1 MEHIASP
8 DSPLKKDG
16 SGRPLFRTTPV
27 ALLLYS
33 HFFAPSVGGVETVV
47 LALARGL
54 AELRDSNGTLQF
66 EITLVTQT
74 PVGKYD
80 DHALPFRVIRWP
92 GLLHLWSLI
101 RKADVIHIAGPAL
114 APLALGLLSRKPVV
128 VEHHGFQTICPN
140 GQLLIA
146 TTGTPCPGHFMASRH
161 GECLRCNSAQGW
173 IASYK
178 LWLLT
183 FVRRLLC
190 ARARANITSTQ
201 WLGGL
206 LHLPRTTA
214 IPHGLDA
221 AEKATRQE
229 PCSGVPMIAFM
240 GRLVTTKGVRLLFEA
255 AKILRAQNRSF
266 ELLIIGDGPE
276 RAPLEQLA
284 RDSQLTALVRFG
296 GRLDGTPLEAALA
309 QASAVVVPSLGG
321 EVFGLVVVESM
332 QRALPVV
339 ASDLGA
345 FTEVLGGAGLTFRAG
360 DVKDL
365 AVTLSRL
372 LDDPSFAETLG
383 RRARKRALDFYNNSR
398 MIEAH
403 KRVYLEV
410 YDFD

>member
-1 MEHIASP
+1 M
-8 DSPLKKDG
+8 
-16 SGRPLFRTTPV
+16 

-66 EITLVTQT
+66 EIILVTQT

-80 DHALPFRVIRWP
+80 DHALPFRVIRRP
-92 GLLHLWSLI
+92 GLVHLCRLI
-101 RKADVIHIAGPAL
+101 RKADVIHVAGPAL

-146 TTGTPCPGHFMASRH
+146 TTGTPCPGHFMAGRH
-161 GECLRCNSAQGW
+161 AECLRCNSAQGW
-173 IASYK
+173 FASYK
-178 LWLLT
+178 LWLFT

-190 ARARANITSTQ
+190 ARAKANITPTQ
-201 WLGGL
+201 WLRGL

-214 IPHGLDA
+214 IPHGLDFEEA
-221 AEKATRQE
+221 ISRHQ
-229 PCSGVPMIAFM
+229 PSSGTPVIAFL

-255 AKILRAQNRSF
+255 AKILREQNRSF

-276 RAPLEQLA
+276 RAALEQFA
-284 RDSQLTALVRFG
+284 RDSQLTAKVRFG
-296 GRLDGTPLEAALA
+296 GRLDGTQLEAALA
-309 QASAVVVPSLGG
+309 QASVVVVPSLGG

-345 FTEVLGGAGLTFRAG
+345 FAEVLGDAGLTFRTG

-365 AVTLSRL
+365 AATLSRL

-410 YDFD
+410 CDSIKD

>member
-1 MEHIASP
+1 M
-8 DSPLKKDG
+8 
-16 SGRPLFRTTPV
+16 

-54 AELRDSNGTLQF
+54 AELRDSNGTFQF

-74 PVGKYD
+74 PAGKYD
-80 DHALPFRVIRWP
+80 DHALPFRVIRRP
-92 GLLHLWSLI
+92 GLLHLWRLI

-114 APLALGLLSRKPVV
+114 VPLALGLLSRKPVV

-146 TTGTPCPGHFMASRH
+146 TTGTPCPGHFMAGRH
-161 GECLRCNSAQGW
+161 AECLRCNSAQGW
-173 IASYK
+173 FASYK
-178 LWLLT
+178 LWLFT
-183 FVRRLLC
+183 FVRRFLC
-190 ARARANITSTQ
+190 AHAKANITPTQ
-201 WLGGL
+201 WLRGL
-206 LHLPRTTA
+206 LHLPRTTT

-240 GRLVTTKGVRLLFEA
+240 GRLVTTKGARLLFEA
-255 AKILRAQNRSF
+255 AKILREQHRSF

-284 RDSQLTALVRFG
+284 RDSQLTALVRFA
-296 GRLDGTPLEAALA
+296 GRLDGTQLEAALA
-309 QASAVVVPSLGG
+309 QVSAVVVPSLGG

-332 QRALPVV
+332 QRGLPVV
-339 ASDLGA
+339 SSDLGA
-345 FTEVLGGAGLTFRAG
+345 FTELLDDAGLTFRTG

-365 AVTLSRL
+365 AATLSRL
-372 LDDPSFAETLG
+372 LDDLSFAAALG
-383 RRARKRALDFYNNSR
+383 RRARQRALDFCNKSR

-403 KRVYLEV
+403 TGVYLEV
-410 YDFD
+410 CDFD

>member
-1 MEHIASP
+1 M
-8 DSPLKKDG
+8 
-16 SGRPLFRTTPV
+16 

-54 AELRDSNGTLQF
+54 AELRDSNGTFQF

-74 PVGKYD
+74 PAGKYD
-80 DHALPFRVIRWP
+80 DHALPFRVIRRP

-240 GRLVTTKGVRLLFEA
+240 GRLVTTKGARLLFEA
-255 AKILRAQNRSF
+255 AKILREQHRSF

-284 RDSQLTALVRFG
+284 RDSQLTALVRFA
-296 GRLDGTPLEAALA
+296 GRLDGTQLEAALA
-309 QASAVVVPSLGG
+309 QVSAVVVPSLGG

-332 QRALPVV
+332 QRGLPVV
-339 ASDLGA
+339 SSDLGA
-345 FTEVLGGAGLTFRAG
+345 FTELLDDAGLTFRTG

-365 AVTLSRL
+365 AATLSRL
-372 LDDPSFAETLG
+372 LDDPSFAAALG
-383 RRARKRALDFYNNSR
+383 RRARQRALDFCNKSR

-403 KRVYLEV
+403 TGVYLEV
-410 YDFD
+410 CDFD